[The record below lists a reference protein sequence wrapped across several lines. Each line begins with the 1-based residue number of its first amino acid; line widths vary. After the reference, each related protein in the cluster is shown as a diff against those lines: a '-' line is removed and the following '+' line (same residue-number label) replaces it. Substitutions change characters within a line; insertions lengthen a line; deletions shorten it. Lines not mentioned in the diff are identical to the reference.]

1 MVWAHLLPIVTAGG
15 AGRSSTVSGL
25 TTEEGSSD
33 REARS
38 PATNL
43 ARNDRQSVSAKGLS
57 AS

>member
-1 MVWAHLLPIVTAGG
+1 MWAHLVPIVTAGG
-15 AGRSSTVSGL
+15 GGISSTVSGL

-43 ARNDRQSVSAKGLS
+43 ARNDRQSVSVKGLS
-57 AS
+57 SS